1 MSGPGV
7 AGDRDAAM
15 MDAAR
20 PRPPFGPSRR
30 HRSVR
35 HSRRSTPERIVKRFF
50 SSFQPT
56 QRCLVHS
63 NEIFVTLLDD
73 SVNRFDLLSFSSLLA
88 SRTKWFVHT
97 FVMQI
102 DKRIGKFDPLWKL
115 ERRDTWSIFAYQRIG
130 WIYYQTKVV
139 MVWCCG
145 MNLSPV
151 VSVWMNGSCRVE
163 EMADEGGASIDSRP
177 CQRVSSQLIRGL
189 LIGEPVASSFED
201 HSNWP
206 TSALP
211 LSAPKMYRFPP
222 GPAHPSAASRRI
234 SPEWPD

>member
-115 ERRDTWSIFAYQRIG
+115 ERRDTWSIFAYQRIS

-145 MNLSPV
+145 MNSVASCFLFEWMEV
-151 VSVWMNGSCRVE
+151 VELKKWRTRGGRV
-163 EMADEGGASIDSRP
+163 
-177 CQRVSSQLIRGL
+177 LIRGL
-189 LIGEPVASSFED
+189 VSGFRV
-201 HSNWP
+201 N
-206 TSALP
+206 
-211 LSAPKMYRFPP
+211 
-222 GPAHPSAASRRI
+222 
-234 SPEWPD
+234 